1 MLSSKQ
7 LDDLIRAWPDENGVS
22 SDPETYAAWIRAQRE
37 HAGKFI
43 GMALGKKRLESL
55 TEEQS
60 KQLYGVYQKLLGERI
75 ISEIGD
81 DEIIAHYK
89 IVTQKKG
96 KDAKR
101 KAIIR
106 TSYVLS
112 SSAFKIRKDV
122 KFVGDTEFFNRNEY
136 SLTR

>member
-7 LDDLIRAWPDENGVS
+7 LDNLIRAWPDENGVS

-60 KQLYGVYQKLLGERI
+60 KQLYDVYQKLLEERI

-81 DEIIAHYK
+81 DEIIAHYE
-89 IVTQKKG
+89 IVTQQKK
-96 KDAKR
+96 ASL
-101 KAIIR
+101 II
-106 TSYVLS
+106 
-112 SSAFKIRKDV
+112 
-122 KFVGDTEFFNRNEY
+122 
-136 SLTR
+136 

>member
-7 LDDLIRAWPDENGVS
+7 LDNLIRAWPDENGVS

-60 KQLYGVYQKLLGERI
+60 KQLFDVYQMLLEERI
-75 ISEIGD
+75 LEIGD
-81 DEIIAHYK
+81 DEIIAHYE
-89 IVTQKKG
+89 IVTQQKK
-96 KDAKR
+96 
-101 KAIIR
+101 
-106 TSYVLS
+106 LH
-112 SSAFKIRKDV
+112 
-122 KFVGDTEFFNRNEY
+122 
-136 SLTR
+136 

>member
-1 MLSSKQ
+1 MESFPIAKIPNLPYCVTQAVKLQIVRLGIPLKALKRRFNLKLSSKQ

-60 KQLYGVYQKLLGERI
+60 KQIYDVYQKLLEESV

-81 DEIIAHYK
+81 DEIIAHYE
-89 IVTQKKG
+89 IVTQQKK
-96 KDAKR
+96 
-101 KAIIR
+101 
-106 TSYVLS
+106 LH
-112 SSAFKIRKDV
+112 
-122 KFVGDTEFFNRNEY
+122 
-136 SLTR
+136 